1 MMDEEFLERQF
12 FVFDSDNLESITEK
26 FYGYGFIENEI
37 VFDNSP
43 LDFGKL
49 SRNGA
54 FVYVNVDDINIK
66 ISQDYVGSYGLYYYQ
81 DKDYFAISNSFL
93 KLMEYLRDNNKKIT
107 FNRDYA
113 DYYLG
118 IKLCSNVYSCTL
130 INEIEML
137 SKDIDVIIDKQAK
150 TIEFKDLNVKEHY
163 IPINS
168 KQALDILDDWFYR
181 WVEILRN
188 IRKSTNNIFLD
199 LSGGM
204 DSRMVSLLWLN
215 ANIDL
220 ENIKITSSIGP
231 KFEEDFEI
239 ASEIA
244 NEFNFNLNHN
254 ISFMKNPISSK
265 TSIVRSEYVKFGF
278 EKQRFIRNNEAV
290 EPIFRISGYC
300 GGTLRNH
307 INQNPDEYIKSM
319 LKVSDYL
326 SPELNKSTKLILEDE
341 FDKLSE
347 KYNVENRN
355 DNQLPLMLYNIAR
368 NRHHFGKDFVDSFM
382 FNKITI
388 APLSD
393 GELQK
398 IDYQIGIDDDLLL
411 IALIFKRFAPELL
424 DFKFDSN
431 RSINQETIDA
441 CDEINQI
448 SPFKPREYE
457 FIDGPDVEK
466 ITQPNLN
473 KTNDSDR
480 FRMMRE
486 VFNSLEFEREFEKY
500 YSKSIY
506 NKFRLNFSKYR
517 TNHYD
522 IYAAIEIIKTISDVN
537 AANRHDNKDF
547 VEWLDSYD
555 LEETV
560 SDNDV
565 KSSYLL
571 DKYSIARID
580 IKNVG
585 EKDNSIEIIANS
597 DNNSNVDFPNW
608 FSTDKGKGCVIT
620 SKNMTLNLKIKA
632 IGDGELVIKLKSSNI
647 KDKNNSRFPVY
658 IDYNKFSVDGDEILS
673 SNKLVSH
680 DSPWVFK
687 MDVKD
692 SQVIDLDMDW
702 LPFSKESIYE
712 NSKVQDLESKIK
724 SLEKENSILKS
735 QLSQNSSSTYSK
747 LMSKLNRI

>member
-1 MMDEEFLERQF
+1 MMDEEFLKRQF
-12 FVFDSDNLESITEK
+12 FVLDSDNLENVTEK

-37 VFDNSP
+37 VFENSS
-43 LDFGKL
+43 LDYSKL
-49 SRNGA
+49 SRNGS

-66 ISQDYVGSYGLYYYQ
+66 ISQDYIGSYGLYYYH
-81 DKDYFAISNSFL
+81 DDDYFAISNSFL

-107 FNRDYA
+107 FNKDYA

-137 SKDIDVIIDKQAK
+137 SKDIDVIIDKQSK
-150 TIEFKDLNVKEHY
+150 TIEFRDLNVKEHY

-181 WVEILRN
+181 WIEILRN

-204 DSRMVSLLWLN
+204 DSRMVSLLWMK
-215 ANIDL
+215 ANFDL

-239 ASEIA
+239 ASQIA

-265 TSIVRSEYVKFGF
+265 TSILRSEYVKFGF

-326 SPELNKSTKLILEDE
+326 SPELNKSTKGILEDE
-341 FDKLSE
+341 FDKLSA
-347 KYNVENRN
+347 KYDVKNRN
-355 DNQLPLMLYNIAR
+355 DNQLPLMLYNNAR

-431 RSINQETIDA
+431 RSISQETIDA

-448 SPFKPREYE
+448 SPFKAVEYE
-457 FIDGPDVEK
+457 FISGPDVK
-466 ITQPNLN
+466 KVAKSNSN
-473 KTNDSDR
+473 KTKDSDR
-480 FRMMRE
+480 FRILRD
-486 VFNSLEFEREFEKY
+486 VFNSLEFEMEFEKY

-506 NKFRLNFSKYR
+506 NKLRLNFSKYR

-537 AANRHDNKDF
+537 VANSCHNENF
-547 VEWLDSYD
+547 VQWIDSFD
-555 LEETV
+555 LKETV
-560 SDNDV
+560 GDNEV

-571 DKYSIARID
+571 DKYSSARID
-580 IKNVG
+580 IKNAG

-597 DNNSNVDFPNW
+597 DNNSNVDFPKW
-608 FSTDKGKGCVIT
+608 FNTDKGKGCVVT
-620 SKNMTLNLKIKA
+620 SKNLTLNLKIKA
-632 IGDGELVIKLKSSNI
+632 IGDGELIIKLKSPNI
-647 KDKNNSRFPVY
+647 KDKNNLRFPVY
-658 IDYNKFSVDGDEILS
+658 IDYSKFSVDGDEILS
-673 SNKLVSH
+673 QNKLVSH
-680 DSPWVFK
+680 DSPFVFK
-687 MDVKD
+687 MNVKD
-692 SQVIDLDMDW
+692 SQIIDLDMDW
-702 LPFSKESIYE
+702 LPFNKDSIYE
-712 NSKVQDLESKIK
+712 NKKVHELESKIK
-724 SLEKENSILKS
+724 SLEKENSILKN

-747 LMSKLNRI
+747 IFSKLNRI